1 MDTTMPRFQVQQIAE
16 TFGATVRGI
25 DVSGDIPQPDF
36 AAFLD
41 LFHRY
46 HVLVVPTDGVAPA
59 DLVAF
64 SRRFGELEIHAR
76 VENTLKSN
84 PEIFCVG
91 NAEEPGQ
98 FKASFNTGVEQW
110 HGDSSYREV
119 PSDASLFL
127 GVVCPP
133 EGGDTWFADVV
144 SAWRDLD
151 EPTQQTIA
159 HLRGVHDLHTLNE
172 FGRQHSPWRPSLS
185 AERRRE
191 FPPVSQPLV
200 RVHPVTG
207 ERSLFIC
214 PAVISHIEGMSVG
227 DSADLIG
234 RLIAHATQEKY
245 VYRHQWR
252 AGDLVIW
259 DNRCVLHTASLFDH
273 TKYQRLMFRTTVAG
287 NQIVAQAA

>member
-1 MDTTMPRFQVQQIAE
+1 MSTTTSRFGVRQIAE
-16 TFGATVRGI
+16 TFGATVEGI
-25 DVSGDIPQPDF
+25 GISGSIPQPEF
-36 AAFLD
+36 AAFLE

-46 HVLVVPTDGVAPA
+46 HVLVVPTAGVDPA

-76 VENTLKSN
+76 VENTLKTH

-91 NAEEPGQ
+91 NAEDPGLY
-98 FKASFNTGVEQW
+98 KASFSTGVEQW

-127 GVVCPP
+127 GVICPP
-133 EGGDTWFADVV
+133 EGGDTWFADAV
-144 SAWRDLD
+144 SAYRDLP
-151 EPTQQTIA
+151 ESTQREIER
-159 HLRGVHDLHTLNE
+159 LRAVHDLHTLTE
-172 FGRQHSPWRPSLS
+172 FGRRTTPGRPSLS

-200 RVHPVTG
+200 RRHPVTG
-207 ERSLFIC
+207 ERSLFLC
-214 PAVISHIEGMSVG
+214 PAVISHVEGMPAEAG
-227 DSADLIG
+227 AALIEDLT
-234 RLIAHATQEKY
+234 AHSTQERY
-245 VYRHQWR
+245 VYRHKWR

-287 NQIVAQAA
+287 NQITAQVA